1 MFKQFAMTSS
11 VLALAIASSAAMATP
26 QTHDVQ
32 VFADIPSTDFY
43 VQPVD
48 HGTVTMPQQLIWN
61 HAAQKLDSTTLNFK
75 AKSSAAGA
83 TGNPAITAT
92 LQDPVGMTAGGE
104 SIDLNISFNGETLI
118 KDTAVSVVDADDAV
132 IEIIAPMQI
141 TPVEPAG
148 GYKEGNYTG
157 VVRVM
162 FDAS

>member
-1 MFKQFAMTSS
+1 MFKQFTMTSS

-32 VFADIPSTDFY
+32 VFADIPSSDFY
-43 VQPVD
+43 VLPVD

-61 HAAQKLDSTTLNFK
+61 DAAQKLDSTTLNFK
-75 AKSSAAGA
+75 ARSSAVGA
-83 TGNPAITAT
+83 SGNPGITAT
-92 LQDPVGMTAGGE
+92 LQDPVGMTSGSE
-104 SIDLNISFNGETLI
+104 SIDLNISFNGEALI
-118 KDTAVSVVDADDAV
+118 KGTAVPVVDADAAM

-157 VVRVM
+157 VVRVT